1 MGDLVK
7 IQNERGL
14 AKDLSSG
21 AVVSVDSAG
30 YKQYLARRESMVS
43 NTTRIDQIESIVSNM
58 QSDIADIKD
67 SLKAIISIINKG

>member
-1 MGDLVK
+1 MELIK

-14 AKDLSSG
+14 AKDPVSG